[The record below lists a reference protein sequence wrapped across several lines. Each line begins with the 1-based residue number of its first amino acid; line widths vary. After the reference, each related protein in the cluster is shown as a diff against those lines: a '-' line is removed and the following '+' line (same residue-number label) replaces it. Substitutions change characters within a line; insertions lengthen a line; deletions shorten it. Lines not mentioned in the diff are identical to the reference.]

1 MAKAARPLQ
10 RYVAFLRAINVG
22 GRTIRMEELRRIV
35 AAAGM
40 TDVETFI
47 ASGNVI
53 FTTPDKSPSA
63 VEERLEAA
71 FASGLGYAVP
81 TFVRSIEELHQVAEA
96 ELFPDVAAGPD
107 RLTVYVIFLKSA
119 PGPVARKEV
128 MAFNTDTDELA
139 IRGRE
144 IFWRCHGNMLES
156 PFSGARL
163 ERTGTGLATMRN
175 RNTIVRLARKYSR

>member
-1 MAKAARPLQ
+1 MARAARPLH

-53 FTTPDKSPSA
+53 FTTPETDAAA
-63 VEERLEAA
+63 VEHRLEAA
-71 FASGLGYAVP
+71 FASDIGYAVP
-81 TFVRSIEELHQVAEA
+81 TFARSIEELHQVAEA
-96 ELFPDVAAGPD
+96 EPFPAVAPGPD
-107 RLTVYVIFLKSA
+107 RVTVYVIFLKTA
-119 PGPVARKEV
+119 PGPAARKAV
-128 MAFNTDTDELA
+128 MAFKTDTDELA

-156 PFSGARL
+156 PFSGTRL